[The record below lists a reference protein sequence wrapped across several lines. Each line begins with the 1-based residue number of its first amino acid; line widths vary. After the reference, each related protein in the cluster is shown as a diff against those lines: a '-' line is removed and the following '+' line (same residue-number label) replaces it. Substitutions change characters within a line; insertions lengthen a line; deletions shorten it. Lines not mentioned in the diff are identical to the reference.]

1 MSLTTLGLIAFT
13 VLSAVSSQTI
23 FKSWSNQLG
32 SQRISAGNALDIF
45 LKILQSPLM
54 LLALIIYGLGFMS
67 WIFLLSRNEL
77 SLVYPVVLSIN
88 IAVML
93 IASALIFHESINLV
107 QLLGTF
113 VVIAGIYLLFVA

>member
-1 MSLTTLGLIAFT
+1 MSFTTLGLIAFT

-23 FKSWSNQLG
+23 FKSWSDQLG
-32 SQRISAGNALDIF
+32 SQRISAGNVLDVF
-45 LKILQSPLM
+45 LRILQSPLM

-77 SLVYPVVLSIN
+77 SLVYPVVLSVN
-88 IAVML
+88 IVAML
-93 IASALIFHESINLV
+93 IASALIFHESINFV
-107 QLLGTF
+107 QILGTF

>member
-1 MSLTTLGLIAFT
+1 MSLITLGLIAFT

-23 FKSWSNQLG
+23 FKSWSNRLG
-32 SQRISAGNALDIF
+32 SQSISAGNVLDVF

-77 SLVYPVVLSIN
+77 SLVYPVVLSVN
-88 IAVML
+88 IVVML
-93 IASALIFHESINLV
+93 IASSLFFHESINFF

-113 VVIAGIYLLFVA
+113 IVIAGIYLLFIA